1 MLRAEKCSHPV
12 HTSPL
17 PLPPPFTFFPQLASF
32 LNGIVLFVFDIY
44 PIAQFLAYPFLVPT
58 DRVVQLIQI
67 RDRKKQI
74 TVET

>member
-12 HTSPL
+12 HTSSS
-17 PLPPPFTFFPQLASF
+17 PPPFTFFPQLASF

-67 RDRKKQI
+67 RDRKEQI
-74 TVET
+74 TVEM